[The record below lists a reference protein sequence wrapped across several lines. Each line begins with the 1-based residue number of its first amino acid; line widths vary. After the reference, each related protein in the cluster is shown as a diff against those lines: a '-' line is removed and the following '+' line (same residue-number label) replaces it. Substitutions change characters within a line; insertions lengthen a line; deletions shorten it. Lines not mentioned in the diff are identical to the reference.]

1 MRRPWVLVAVGVVLV
16 GSATILGLV
25 LFRRY
30 GIFEL
35 TLPELTIWSVVVGVQ
50 MAVFLALLFAQMT
63 APSVK
68 PRTALV
74 LFGLFGA
81 LCGLI
86 AGVVF
91 GIVGIQEEVCGP
103 EDFDAL
109 ECGWSVFGVGFGE
122 LSPWPLFGL
131 VVALGVI
138 LGTVGGV
145 TAAWLTRRSGVP
157 VSAMP
162 GA

>member
-1 MRRPWVLVAVGVVLV
+1 LVVVGVILV
-16 GSATILGLV
+16 GSATILGLF
-25 LFRRY
+25 LFRTEDV
-30 GIFEL
+30 FEIS
-35 TLPELTIWSVVVGVQ
+35 PSDLTIWSIVVGLQ

-68 PRTALV
+68 PRSAFF

-81 LCGLI
+81 VCGLI

-91 GIVGIQEEVCGP
+91 GIVGIKEEVCGP

-122 LSPWPLFGL
+122 LLPWPTFGV

-145 TAAWLTRRSGVP
+145 TAAWLTRGRHAP
-157 VSAMP
+157 MNAMLDVQS
-162 GA
+162 